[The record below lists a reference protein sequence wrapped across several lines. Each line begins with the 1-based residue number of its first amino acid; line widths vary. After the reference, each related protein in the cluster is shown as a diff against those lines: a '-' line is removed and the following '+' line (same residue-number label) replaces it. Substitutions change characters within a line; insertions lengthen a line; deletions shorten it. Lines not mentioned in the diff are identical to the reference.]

1 MTKEEAIVQLE
12 WYFEEDNGIGAD
24 LVTKQAFNTIKK
36 ALSQMERCESKDVI
50 DPYDMKYIRCG
61 KGVMI

>member
-1 MTKEEAIVQLE
+1 MTREEAIELL
-12 WYFEEDNGIGAD
+12 DN
-24 LVTKQAFNTIKK
+24 LVGMVSDNQDSDYDTALKMAIK
-36 ALSQMERCESKDVI
+36 ALEQMERCESKDVI